1 MIFKEKIMGD
11 ISTHFNRKEF
21 ACKCGC
27 GFNAVDKELLEVI
40 EDVRTHFGK
49 PLIIN
54 SANRCE
60 SHNAKEGGSKNSQH
74 LKGMA
79 ADIRINGVTP
89 DSVAAYLLN
98 KYPNKYG
105 IGMYNTFTHI
115 DVRAIKSR
123 WDYR

>member
-1 MIFKEKIMGD
+1 MGD

-40 EDVRTHFGK
+40 EDVRTYFDK

-60 SHNAKEGGSKNSQH
+60 THNAKEKGSKNSQH

-79 ADIRINGVTP
+79 ADIRINGVSP
-89 DSVAAYLLN
+89 NSVATYLLN
-98 KYPNKYG
+98 KYPDKYG

-115 DVRAIKSR
+115 DVRANKSR